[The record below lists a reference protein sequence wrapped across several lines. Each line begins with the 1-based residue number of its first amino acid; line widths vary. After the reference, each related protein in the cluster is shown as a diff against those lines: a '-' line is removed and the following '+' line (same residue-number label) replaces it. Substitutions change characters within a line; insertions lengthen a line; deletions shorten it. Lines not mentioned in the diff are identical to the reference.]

1 MPSTISSKKDAPFSR
16 MNSATFAALALTDA
30 RLVSERW
37 CPDRSRL
44 ARKQADGR
52 RFQRGNAPAVRFRL
66 CRRPKPGPG
75 DAPREAGIVEQP
87 GVVTRKP
94 RGQDGVLPCNGR
106 RLEAGKLLDHG
117 IKRLRAF
124 APRIGRNALPVEQ
137 EAEIVA
143 RGDGLD
149 LGAESLHRIAVD
161 ARE

>member
-1 MPSTISSKKDAPFSR
+1 MGVDF
-16 MNSATFAALALTDA
+16 NGATRLPIDFGFAAGPSL
-30 RLVSERW
+30 R
-37 CPDRSRL
+37 
-44 ARKQADGR
+44 
-52 RFQRGNAPAVRFRL
+52 
-66 CRRPKPGPG
+66 PG

-87 GVVTRKP
+87 GVVIRKP
-94 RGQDGVLPCNGR
+94 RGQDRALPCNGR
-106 RLEAGKLLDHG
+106 RLEASKLLDHG